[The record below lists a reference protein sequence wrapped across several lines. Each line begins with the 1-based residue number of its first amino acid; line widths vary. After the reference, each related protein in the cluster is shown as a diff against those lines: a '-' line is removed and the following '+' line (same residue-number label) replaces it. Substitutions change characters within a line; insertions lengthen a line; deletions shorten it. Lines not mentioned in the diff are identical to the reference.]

1 MYSVEEVAEQL
12 GVSKV
17 TIYAKLKKHDD
28 MVVLKQGKKYVS
40 EELLSLIKSELNLKD
55 KLKFKDIDNGDN
67 QVNTNDDGDLIKL
80 NKALNECLINQIAE
94 KDRQIAEM
102 QKTIDELINL
112 NKNSQVLLKQE
123 QDKEKSKT
131 LQLEQHFAEVDEKL
145 MDLREKME
153 TKKQTKK
160 NFFSF
165 FKDK

>member
-123 QDKEKSKT
+123 QDKEKNKT

-165 FKDK
+165 FKEK